1 MSLIIVMLHTEN
13 TETGSRESD
22 IALRAVACV
31 VLSGRE
37 RGCVTVVVLR
47 VECLL
52 LLH

>member
-1 MSLIIVMLHTEN
+1 MSLIIVMLHTEY
-13 TETGSRESD
+13 TETGSQEPD
-22 IALRAVACV
+22 RAVACV

-37 RGCVTVVVLR
+37 RACVTLVVLR